1 MARRRVWKGH
11 LWVSLP
17 FLRRPL
23 GLGRSEGRALCR
35 NFGFWSK
42 FDGRVLRGQEKIFE
56 DPAGA
61 LWAEERKRW
70 LVRSSGGGTCL
81 GRVLAVRA
89 GRRI

>member
-1 MARRRVWKGH
+1 MQFMFQGLRFCIFNILLGH
-11 LWVSLP
+11 QS
-17 FLRRPL
+17 
-23 GLGRSEGRALCR
+23 
-35 NFGFWSK
+35 FWSK

-70 LVRSSGGGTCL
+70 LVRSSGGGTRL

>member
-1 MARRRVWKGH
+1 MPCGGH
-11 LWVSLP
+11 VIG
-17 FLRRPL
+17 RRPL

-70 LVRSSGGGTCL
+70 LVRSSGGGIRL